1 MLIQDDIYDDF
12 LGMGAKAK
20 EKQLCRAKLE
30 AQGISRKQA
39 KKQCLLEVGRSE
51 VGYGLSRVG
60 LFSMRNAFI
69 ILLRLNFRGL
79 GFKLG
84 NTKDNPTYSKE
95 WLKIKQVWRNFG
107 GKTPALVRA
116 IDKGKGKRPLM
127 CARKCKETIS
137 NLKAEYSN
145 IEPTTTTAAVIGA
158 KIVEATPI
166 IKAVGLVVTMVG
178 TANEVVKTTQTQ
190 NKLME
195 VAELT
200 ADRDFEIENQKLE
213 ETQKVTKFALI
224 GGGLVLVTIIG
235 LIIYKQTK

>member
-1 MLIQDDIYDDF
+1 MIIQDDIYDDF

-30 AQGISRKQA
+30 AQGVSRKQA
-39 KKQCLLEVGRSE
+39 KKQCLLEIGRSD
-51 VGYGLSRVG
+51 VGYGLSRIG
-60 LFSMRNAFI
+60 LMSMRNSFI
-69 ILLRLNFRGL
+69 MLVRLNFRGL
-79 GFKLG
+79 GYKLG
-84 NTKDNPTYSKE
+84 NTKDNPTYAE
-95 WLKIKQVWRNFG
+95 QWIKVKRMWKNFG
-107 GKTPALVRA
+107 GKARALERA
-116 IDKGKGKRPLM
+116 IDKGKWKKPLM
-127 CARKCKETIS
+127 CRKKCKETLS
-137 NLKAEYSN
+137 NLKAEWSN
-145 IEPTTTTAAVIGA
+145 VEPTTTTAVVIGA
-158 KIVEATPI
+158 KIVEAMPV
-166 IKAVGLVVTMVG
+166 IKAVGVIVGMVG
-178 TANEVVKTTQTQ
+178 TANQIVKTTQTQ